1 MLPSSKIKE
10 LVLAGAAAA
19 ALMAAAPPAQAT
31 TTIYVA
37 VAANFA
43 NPLNDIIGKFKTYA
57 LSTYGYDYD
66 VTYTSGA
73 SGNLLS
79 QITGSCATTPTC
91 ATTNPNA
98 WGHYDLFL
106 SADVSRP
113 LTLYSTYPSLVS
125 TWTTGA
131 SPASANYLFEYAQG
145 YLELYTNTGAWNVS
159 SGLPSGWT
167 TKGVGI
173 AAPGSAPYG
182 LAATQELWNAYTV
195 TSTSA
200 LVHSTYA
207 DIASIYNAV
216 VAGTETFGYVA
227 KSQICSA
234 GAVNVPSTRH
244 QSISPSSTTYN
255 AIIQDGVII
264 ANTTARTRTAG
275 EETELR
281 LFVAYLNNHTTS
293 PPSDTVTTLL
303 NYCYGVP

>member
-1 MLPSSKIKE
+1 MSSRMMKE

-19 ALMAAAPPAQAT
+19 ALMAAPPQAQAT
-31 TTIYVA
+31 TTIHVA

-43 NPLNDIIGKFKTYA
+43 NPLNEIIGKFKTYA

-113 LTLYSTYPSLVS
+113 LTLYNNYPSLVS

-131 SPASANYLFEYAQG
+131 SPASANYLFQYAQG
-145 YLELYTNTGAWNVS
+145 YLELYTNTGTWNVS

-182 LAATQELWNAYTV
+182 LAATQELWNHYTV
-195 TSTSA
+195 TSTNA

-216 VAGTETFGYVA
+216 VAGTETFGYIA
-227 KSQICSA
+227 KSQICSS
-234 GAVNVPSTRH
+234 GVVTVGSTRH
-244 QSISPSSTTYN
+244 QSISPGAGHYN

-264 ANTTARTRTAG
+264 ANTTARTRTTA

-281 LFVAYLNNHTTS
+281 LFVAYLNDHTTS
-293 PPSDTVTTLL
+293 PPSGAVATLQ